1 MCQSLQGQ
9 VLTQTRFT
17 LVLASCRY
25 DRWAMRLTYNIDRR
39 GKLARMIYGIAL
51 LFVGILLCFFWAS
64 RQGEAWRWV
73 IAIACTV
80 SGAFSIFE
88 AWAGWCVVR
97 AIGFRIPM

>member
-1 MCQSLQGQ
+1 
-9 VLTQTRFT
+9 
-17 LVLASCRY
+17 
-25 DRWAMRLTYNIDRR
+25 MRLTCNIDSR

-51 LFVGILLCFFWAS
+51 LFVGILLSFFWAG

-80 SGAFSIFE
+80 SGAFAIFE

-97 AIGFRIPM
+97 AMGFRTPM